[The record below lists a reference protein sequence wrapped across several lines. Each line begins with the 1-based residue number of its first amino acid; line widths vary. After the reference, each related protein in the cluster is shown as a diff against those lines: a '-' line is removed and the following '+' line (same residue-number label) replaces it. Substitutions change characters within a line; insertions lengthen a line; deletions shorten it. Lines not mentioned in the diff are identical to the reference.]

1 MSLGSYL
8 TIWPIFG
15 AANQLLA
22 ALSLLAVGVW
32 LKATG
37 KNNLMVIIP
46 MMFMFCVTLVA
57 LVQII
62 FANMA
67 AHVITAALGTVLFI
81 LAVALFFE
89 ARKYIF
95 GSAKAE

>member
-32 LKATG
+32 LKSVG
-37 KNNLMVIIP
+37 RDNLMVLIP
-46 MMFMFCVTLVA
+46 MAFMFCVTLVA
-57 LVQII
+57 LAQII

-67 AHVITAALGTVLFI
+67 AHIITAALGSVLFI
-81 LAVALFFE
+81 LAIALFLE
-89 ARKYIF
+89 SRKYLF
-95 GSAKAE
+95 SGAK

>member
-22 ALSLLAVGVW
+22 ALSLLAVAVW
-32 LKATG
+32 LKSVG
-37 KNNLMVIIP
+37 KSNLMVIIP
-46 MMFMFCVTLVA
+46 MIFMFCVTLVA
-57 LVQII
+57 LAQII

-67 AHVITAALGTVLFI
+67 KHIITAGLGTVLFI
-81 LAVALFFE
+81 LAIALFIE
-89 ARKYIF
+89 ARKTLF
-95 GSAKAE
+95 GKASE